1 MEEADLLADNVA
13 ILCNGELSAFGTP
26 LDLKT
31 KYGSALQLSIICE
44 KDDVAAVEAQV
55 KRAFRES
62 LSYVKFESSTSG
74 YCTLTIKKVYKAAI
88 GQAVYDKDG
97 GREGVSI
104 TELGSF
110 IGWCEDENSPV
121 REFGI
126 SNSSLEEVFL
136 SVTHGFSPV
145 VAQREQER
153 RGCCSCRKKQPP
165 RTSSEADV
173 SAVLASTNVL
183 PSQNGVN
190 QEPKVDIANYS
201 RKLSVLTQVKAIFR
215 FQLAR
220 SWATSPASIINWTVF
235 SIFSAA
241 SMITGEPVMIC

>member
-1 MEEADLLADNVA
+1 M
-13 ILCNGELSAFGTP
+13 
-26 LDLKT
+26 KT

-62 LSYVKFESSTSG
+62 LSYVEFESSTSG

-183 PSQNGVN
+183 FSQNVN
-190 QEPKVDIANYS
+190 QEHKVDIASYS

>member
-183 PSQNGVN
+183 FSQNVN
-190 QEPKVDIANYS
+190 QEHKVDIASYS

-235 SIFSAA
+235 STFSAA
-241 SMITGEPVMIC
+241 SMITGELVMIC

>member
-62 LSYVKFESSTSG
+62 LSYVEFESSTSG

-121 REFGI
+121 QEFGI

-136 SVTHGFSPV
+136 SVTHGFSPA
-145 VAQREQER
+145 VAQLEQER
-153 RGCCSCRKKQPP
+153 RGCCGCRKKGPGP

-183 PSQNGVN
+183 FSQNVN
-190 QEPKVDIANYS
+190 QEHKVDIASYS